1 MPFDDEASPYGDL
14 AQPSEEINA
23 LAHRVIGI
31 AIAVHREL
39 GPGLPEIAYENA
51 LAIEFK
57 ELGISVR
64 RQYRLVVEYKGQ
76 PVASVRVDF
85 LIEDKLVLEVKSVEA
100 LHPIDRKQVVRY
112 LKILKLPLGLL
123 VNFNVMILKHGIH
136 RVFRAEPESE

>member
-1 MPFDDEASPYGDL
+1 MPFDDEHGPYSEL
-14 AQPSEEINA
+14 AQPSEEVNS

-51 LAIEFK
+51 LAIEFQ
-57 ELGISVR
+57 EHGLRFR
-64 RQYRLVVEYKGQ
+64 RQHRLVVEYKGQ

-85 LIEDKLVLEVKSVEA
+85 LIEDKLVFEVKSVEA

-123 VNFNVMILKHGIH
+123 INFNVMILKQGIY
-136 RVFRAEPESE
+136 RVFRSEPVPE